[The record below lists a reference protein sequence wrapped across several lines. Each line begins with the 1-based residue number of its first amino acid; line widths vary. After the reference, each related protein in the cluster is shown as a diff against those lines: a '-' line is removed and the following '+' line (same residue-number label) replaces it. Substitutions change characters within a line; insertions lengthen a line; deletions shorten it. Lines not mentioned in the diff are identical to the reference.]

1 MNNSAIGKSWDEVR
15 AELFTPQELK
25 EMESRVKL
33 MHAIADARKKK
44 GLSQREL
51 EKISGVSQPV
61 IARMEKGDVNAKIDT
76 ILKILIALGGELSV
90 TF

>member
-33 MHAIADARKKK
+33 MHAIADARKNK

-51 EKISGVSQPV
+51 EKISGVSQTV
-61 IARMEKGDVNAKIDT
+61 IARMEKGDNAKIDT
-76 ILKILIALGGELSV
+76 IMKILIALGGELSV

>member
-1 MNNSAIGKSWDEVR
+1 MNNSAVGKSWDEVR

-33 MHAIADARKKK
+33 MHAIANARKKK

-61 IARMEKGDVNAKIDT
+61 IARMEKGDNAKIDT
-76 ILKILIALGGELSV
+76 IMKILIALGGELSV

>member
-1 MNNSAIGKSWDEVR
+1 
-15 AELFTPQELK
+15 
-25 EMESRVKL
+25 

-61 IARMEKGDVNAKIDT
+61 IARMEKGDINAKIDT
-76 ILKILIALGGELSV
+76 IMKIIIALGGELSV

>member
-33 MHAIADARKKK
+33 MHAIADARKNK

-61 IARMEKGDVNAKIDT
+61 IARMEKGDNAKIDT
-76 ILKILIALGGELSV
+76 IMKILIALGGELSV

>member
-33 MHAIADARKKK
+33 MHAIADARKNK

-61 IARMEKGDVNAKIDT
+61 IARMEKGDNAKIDT
-76 ILKILIALGGELSV
+76 IMKILIALGGELSV
-90 TF
+90 IF

>member
-33 MHAIADARKKK
+33 MHAIANARKKK

-61 IARMEKGDVNAKIDT
+61 IARMEKGDNAKIDT
-76 ILKILIALGGELSV
+76 IMKILIALGGELSV

>member
-61 IARMEKGDVNAKIDT
+61 IARMEKGDNAKIDT
-76 ILKILIALGGELSV
+76 IMKILITLGGELSV